1 MRSNCLAR
9 KRNLTTGA
17 SFQLL
22 CAALPIVVGCAPG
35 GHPQVRQIVDEIS
48 QDRLRATVEKLAS
61 FGTRHTLSETQSEFR
76 GIGAARRWIK
86 AEMDKIAVESRGR
99 LSVEAQSFT
108 AKADGNRVFRDVEVV
123 NILATLP
130 GADPASKDRIYLISG
145 HYDSIPSDP
154 KDAASDAPGANDDAS
169 GVAVVMELA
178 RIMSRHT
185 FDATIV
191 FACVAGEE
199 QGLVGSRFLAK
210 QYRLRNANI
219 AGMITNDIVGNS
231 VSTLGVRD
239 DRRVRVFSEGMPA
252 QESEEDR
259 RIRIAIGAENDSPAR
274 QLARYFDETARFY
287 VPAFETMLVHRKDR
301 FLRGGD
307 HTAFSEQGY
316 PAIRVTEMQENYD
329 RQHQNVRTEGRRS
342 YGDVVEYVDFAYL
355 TRVARVN
362 AAVLASL
369 ALSPA
374 APANPRV
381 ITAKLENTTT
391 LIWDPG
397 KEPDLAG
404 YEIVW
409 RRTSAPTWEASRP
422 VGLVAN
428 YTHELSKDHYVFGI
442 RAVDRDGHRS
452 VVAYPWPARE

>member
-1 MRSNCLAR
+1 MLLIA
-9 KRNLTTGA
+9 LTATA
-17 SFQLL
+17 
-22 CAALPIVVGCAPG
+22 GCAPG
-35 GHPQVRQIVDEIS
+35 GHPQVRQIVAEIS

-61 FGTRHTLSETQSEFR
+61 FGTRHTLSETESEFR

-86 AEMDKIAVESRGR
+86 AEMDKIAAESNER

-108 AKADGNRVFRDVEVV
+108 AKADGNRVFRDVEIV

-130 GADPASKDRIYLISG
+130 GSDPASKDRVYLISG

-154 KDAASDAPGANDDAS
+154 KDATSDAPGANDDAS
-169 GVAVVMELA
+169 GVALVMELA
-178 RIMSRHT
+178 RVMSRHT
-185 FDATIV
+185 FDATLV

-252 QESEEDR
+252 LESEEDR
-259 RIRIAIGAENDSPAR
+259 KIRVAIGAESDSPAR
-274 QLARYFDETARFY
+274 QLARYFGETANSHL
-287 VPAFETMLVHRKDR
+287 PAFETMLVHRKDR

-316 PAIRVTEMQENYD
+316 PAIRITEMQENYD
-329 RQHQNVRTEGRRS
+329 RQHQNVRTEGSRS
-342 YGDVVEYVDFAYL
+342 FGDVVEHVDFSYL
-355 TRVARVN
+355 TRVAKVN
-362 AAVLASL
+362 AAAMASL
-369 ALSPA
+369 ALAPS
-374 APANPRV
+374 APANARV

-391 LIWDPG
+391 LAWDLG
-397 KEPDLAG
+397 REPDLAG
-404 YEIVW
+404 YEVVW
-409 RRTSAPTWEASRP
+409 RRTSAPTWEASRS
-422 VGLVAN
+422 VGLVAS
-428 YTHELSKDHYVFGI
+428 YTHELSKDHFIFGI

-452 VVAYPWPARE
+452 VVAYPWPAKE

>member
-1 MRSNCLAR
+1 MSSHSFRPKLKPTATLAWMLLIA
-9 KRNLTTGA
+9 LTATA
-17 SFQLL
+17 
-22 CAALPIVVGCAPG
+22 GCAPG
-35 GHPQVRQIVDEIS
+35 GHPQVRQIVAEIS

-61 FGTRHTLSETQSEFR
+61 FGTRHTLSETESEFR

-86 AEMDKIAVESRGR
+86 AEMDGIAAESSGR

-108 AKADGNRVFRDVEVV
+108 AKADGNRVFRDVEIV

-130 GADPASKDRIYLISG
+130 GSDPASKDRVYLISG

-169 GVAVVMELA
+169 GVALVMELA
-178 RIMSRHT
+178 RVMSRHT
-185 FDATIV
+185 FDATLV

-259 RIRIAIGAENDSPAR
+259 KIRIAIGAESDSPAR
-274 QLARYFDETARFY
+274 QLARYFGEAARSHL
-287 VPAFETMLVHRKDR
+287 PAFETMLVHRKDR

-316 PAIRVTEMQENYD
+316 PAIRITEMQENYD
-329 RQHQNVRTEGRRS
+329 RQHQNVRTEGRRA
-342 YGDVVEYVDFAYL
+342 YGDVVEHVDFAYL

-362 AAVLASL
+362 AAALASL
-369 ALSPA
+369 ALAPA
-374 APANPRV
+374 APANARV

-391 LIWDPG
+391 LAWDLG
-397 KEPDLAG
+397 KEPDLVG
-404 YEIVW
+404 YEVVW
-409 RRTSAPTWEASRP
+409 RRTSAPTWDASRSI
-422 VGLVAN
+422 GLVAT
-428 YTHELSKDHYVFGI
+428 YTHELSKDHFIFGL

-452 VVAYPWPARE
+452 VVAYPWPAKE

>member
-9 KRNLTTGA
+9 KRNLTAGA
-17 SFQLL
+17 LLPFL
-22 CAALPIVVGCAPG
+22 CAPLLVVFGCAPG
-35 GHPQVRQIVDEIS
+35 GHPQVRQIVAEIS

-86 AEMDKIAVESRGR
+86 AEMDKIAAQSGGR
-99 LSVEAQSFT
+99 LSVESQSFT

-185 FDATIV
+185 FEATIV

-210 QYRLRNANI
+210 QFRLRNANI

-259 RIRIAIGAENDSPAR
+259 KIRIAIGAESDSPAR
-274 QLARYFDETARFY
+274 QLARYFEETARLY
-287 VPAFETMLVHRKDR
+287 MPAFETILVNRKDR

-307 HTAFSEQGY
+307 HAAFSEQGY
-316 PAIRVTEMQENYD
+316 PAIRITEMQENYD
-329 RQHQNVRTEGRRS
+329 RQHQNVRTEGCRS
-342 YGDVVEYVDFAYL
+342 YGDVVECVDFAYL
-355 TRVARVN
+355 ARVARVN
-362 AAVLASL
+362 AAALASL
-369 ALSPA
+369 AL
-374 APANPRV
+374 APAPPANARI
-381 ITAKLENTTT
+381 ITARLENTTT
-391 LIWDPG
+391 LAWDLG

-404 YEIVW
+404 YEVVW
-409 RRTSAPTWEASRP
+409 RRTSAPTWEASRSI
-422 VGLVAN
+422 GLVAT
-428 YTHELSKDHYVFGI
+428 YTHELSKDHFIFGI